1 MQTSRGAYRSNM
13 LCFPAPS
20 QLREIVS
27 VTYKDLC
34 FIYIKTIITLTLQD
48 NIRISII
55 TYNKKL
61 GRKSLKETFILYFNW
76 THWVCLLFYLHVI
89 WSWRDGT
96 RCQSENEH
104 HGLKFLMCSFKAG
117 NFYIQQNFAHGNI
130 IPPEHARS
138 CCTRAVIYWKQVTK
152 VLHFRIQEH
161 SV

>member
-61 GRKSLKETFILYFNW
+61 GRKSLKETFILYFN
-76 THWVCLLFYLHVI
+76 
-89 WSWRDGT
+89 
-96 RCQSENEH
+96 
-104 HGLKFLMCSFKAG
+104 
-117 NFYIQQNFAHGNI
+117 
-130 IPPEHARS
+130 
-138 CCTRAVIYWKQVTK
+138 
-152 VLHFRIQEH
+152 
-161 SV
+161 